1 MSEPWPISA
10 AGDMMATVSSVEIV
24 TQGLSATSLRAAEPA
39 RRPDVTVKVNPAAPI
54 IRARRLT
61 SVFWIAMVMAQASCA
76 ARWMARTMR
85 G

>member
-1 MSEPWPISA
+1 MSGSDVSEPWPISA

-24 TQGLSATSLRAAEPA
+24 TQGLSATSPLRAAAPV

-61 SVFWIAMVMAQASCA
+61 SVF
-76 ARWMARTMR
+76 
-85 G
+85 